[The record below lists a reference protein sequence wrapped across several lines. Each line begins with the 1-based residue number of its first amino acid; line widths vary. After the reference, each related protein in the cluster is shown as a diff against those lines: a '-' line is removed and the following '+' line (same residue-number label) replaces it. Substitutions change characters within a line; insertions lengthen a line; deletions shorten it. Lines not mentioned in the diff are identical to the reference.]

1 MIGQVFALL
10 YQAYGEQNWWPADTK
25 FEMMMGAILME
36 NSNGSD
42 VEKAIVE
49 LKKNDALTPETVLA
63 ATDEQLATWIHSSG
77 FYNVKAERLK
87 TYAQWYL
94 DQGGFETLNTI
105 ETEDLKNALLAING
119 IGHETTDA
127 ILLYAFE
134 RPVFVVDEDTRRLF
148 YRLALIQGSEAYE
161 DLQHLLEIML
171 DRDAGLFN
179 EYHALIVRH
188 AKEHCREEP
197 LCEGCPLDSVC
208 PE

>member
-1 MIGQVFALL
+1 MIGKVFALL
-10 YQAYGEQNWWPADTK
+10 YQAYGEQHWWPADTK
-25 FEMMMGAILME
+25 FEMMIGAILTQ
-36 NSNGSD
+36 NTSWSN
-42 VEKAIVE
+42 VEKAIAE
-49 LKKNDALTPETVLA
+49 LKKNDSLTPEAVLA

-77 FYNVKAERLK
+77 FHNVKAERLK
-87 TYAQWYL
+87 NYAQWYL
-94 DQGGFETLNTI
+94 DQGGFDALDAI
-105 ETEDLKNALLAING
+105 GTEDLKDALLAING
-119 IGHETTDA
+119 IGHETADD

-134 RPVFVVDEDTRRLF
+134 RPVFVVDEYTRRLF

-188 AKEHCREEP
+188 AKEHCRKEP
-197 LCEGCPLDSVC
+197 LCEGCPLDSIC